1 VASQTEADVLGQP
14 GDSGH
19 SPADAAIEGVASGYA
34 LVLPPGWRKIPVRHG
49 TDEAIRAIL
58 DEVLGRVGSGTDREQ
73 LIRSRVE
80 LQGRL
85 SAMAVRAREASGVD
99 LYLPVEYVHGTPVPA
114 SFSVSEGAPGSP
126 GGNGGLG
133 GVGGAPAGA
142 AEPAQPL
149 APEEL
154 IAYLASADDA
164 TSLVTLDGAPGIR
177 TDHVTAADSGTEAPL
192 PSRQVDYVVTIP
204 GSPDRW
210 LMVVFSTVG
219 DGDPAGRFANIL
231 VELFDAIMST
241 FRWTWPGQEPGQ
253 QPDQHPAQPGQEG
266 SQ

>member
-1 VASQTEADVLGQP
+1 MASHTETDVLGEP
-14 GDSGH
+14 GNHGEPQGLTGDGRT
-19 SPADAAIEGVASGYA
+19 ASGYA

-49 TDEAIRAIL
+49 TDEAIREIL
-58 DEVLGRVGSGTDREQ
+58 DEVLGRVGTGPDREK
-73 LIRSRVE
+73 LIRVRVE

-126 GGNGGLG
+126 GGAAAA
-133 GVGGAPAGA
+133 GGAPGT

-164 TSLVTLDGAPGIR
+164 TSLVALDGAPGVR
-177 TDHVTAADSGTEAPL
+177 TDHVAAADPGQDAPL

-219 DGDPAGRFANIL
+219 DGDPNGQFAGIL

-253 QPDQHPAQPGQEG
+253 RSALPGQEG

>member
-1 VASQTEADVLGQP
+1 MSPQSHTETGPQHTQAELRGEPGDEAGPPGGAEADR
-14 GDSGH
+14 
-19 SPADAAIEGVASGYA
+19 VASGYA
-34 LVLPPGWRKIPVRHG
+34 LVLPPGWRKIPVRRG
-49 TDEAIRAIL
+49 TDAAIREIL
-58 DEVLGRVGSGTDREQ
+58 DEVLGRLGTGPDREK
-73 LIRSRVE
+73 LVRVRVE

-85 SAMAVRAREASGVD
+85 SAMAVRARAASGVD

-126 GGNGGLG
+126 GGTG
-133 GVGGAPAGA
+133 GVPGAGE
-142 AEPAQPL
+142 EPGPPL

-154 IAYLASADDA
+154 IAYLATADEA
-164 TSLVTLDGAPGIR
+164 AALVTVDGAPGIR
-177 TDHVTAADSGTEAPL
+177 TEHVAAADPGQDVPV
-192 PSRQVDYVVTIP
+192 PSRQVDYVVTVP

-219 DGDPAGRFANIL
+219 DGDPDGRFAGIL

-241 FRWTWPGQEPGQ
+241 FRWTWPGQEPARE
-253 QPDQHPAQPGQEG
+253 PAPAGQEG

>member
-1 VASQTEADVLGQP
+1 VASHSDTGAEVLGEP
-14 GDSGH
+14 GADSNPPA
-19 SPADAAIEGVASGYA
+19 SPDADAGDRVASGYA

-49 TDEAIRAIL
+49 TDEAIRGIC
-58 DEVLGRVGSGTDREQ
+58 DEVLGRVGTGPDREQ
-73 LIRSRVE
+73 LVRARVE

-126 GGNGGLG
+126 GGSGPGSG
-133 GVGGAPAGA
+133 TPAAGDGTAP
-142 AEPAQPL
+142 P

-154 IAYLASADDA
+154 IAYLASADEA
-164 TSLVTLDGAPGIR
+164 ASLVAVDGAPGIR
-177 TDHVTAADSGTEAPL
+177 TEHITAADPGQDAVL
-192 PSRQVDYVVTIP
+192 PGRQVDYVVTIP
-204 GSPDRW
+204 GSGDRW

-219 DGDPAGRFANIL
+219 DGDPAGQFAGIL

-241 FRWTWPGQEPGQ
+241 FRWTWPGEEPGPG
-253 QPDQHPAQPGQEG
+253 PDRPGQEG

>member
-1 VASQTEADVLGQP
+1 
-14 GDSGH
+14 
-19 SPADAAIEGVASGYA
+19 VASGYA

-49 TDEAIRAIL
+49 TDEAIRELL
-58 DEVLGRVGSGTDREQ
+58 DEVVGRVGSGTDREQ
-73 LIRSRVE
+73 LIRARVE

-85 SAMAVRAREASGVD
+85 TAMAVRAREASGVD
-99 LYLPVEYVHGTPVPA
+99 LYLPVEYVHGTAVPA

-126 GGNGGLG
+126 GGIGA
-133 GVGGAPAGA
+133 VGGSPAATAGP
-142 AEPAQPL
+142 EQPL

-177 TDHVTAADSGTEAPL
+177 TDHVAAADPGSEAPL

-204 GSPDRW
+204 GSGDRW

-219 DGDPAGRFANIL
+219 DGDPAGRFASIL

-241 FRWTWPGQEPGQ
+241 FRWTWPGQEPV
-253 QPDQHPAQPGQEG
+253 QPPDPHPVQPGQEG
-266 SQ
+266 SP

>member
-1 VASQTEADVLGQP
+1 VASQTEADVLGEP
-14 GDSGH
+14 GDSGS
-19 SPADAAIEGVASGYA
+19 SPDGAPRAGVADGYA
-34 LVLPPGWRKIPVRHG
+34 LVLPPGWRKIPVRYG
-49 TDEAIRAIL
+49 TDEAIREIL
-58 DEVLGRVGSGTDREQ
+58 DEVLGRVGSGTDRER
-73 LIRSRVE
+73 LVRARVE

-85 SAMAVRAREASGVD
+85 SAMAMRAREASGVD

-126 GGNGGLG
+126 GGTGGS
-133 GVGGAPAGA
+133 PAA
-142 AEPAQPL
+142 TAEPDQAL

-164 TSLVTLDGAPGIR
+164 TSLITLDGAPGIR
-177 TDHVTAADSGTEAPL
+177 TDHVAAADPGTEAPL
-192 PSRQVDYVVTIP
+192 PSRQVDYVVAVP

-219 DGDPAGRFANIL
+219 DGDPAGQFANLL

-253 QPDQHPAQPGQEG
+253 LPAQHEAQRPAQPGQEG